1 MKRNR
6 KIHFRKK
13 LIKTSSNFQYYINS
27 HELWKTIE
35 EFCISKNIKLKQCK
49 MSIYSSLSWI
59 LVKCNKKQYDELYE
73 FLNDL
78 KCIDLC

>member
-6 KIHFRKK
+6 KIHFRKI
-13 LIKTSSNFQYYINS
+13 LIKTSTNNQYYINS

-59 LVKCNKKQYDELYE
+59 LVKCNKKQYDELYI

-78 KCIDLC
+78 KYIELC

>member
-1 MKRNR
+1 
-6 KIHFRKK
+6 
-13 LIKTSSNFQYYINS
+13 
-27 HELWKTIE
+27 
-35 EFCISKNIKLKQCK
+35 